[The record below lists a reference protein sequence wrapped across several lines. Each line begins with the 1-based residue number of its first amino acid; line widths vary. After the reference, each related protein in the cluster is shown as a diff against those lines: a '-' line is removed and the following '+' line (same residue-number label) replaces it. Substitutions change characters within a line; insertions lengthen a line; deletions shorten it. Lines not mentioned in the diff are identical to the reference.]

1 MDNSNLGLIIQE
13 NGLEYL
19 GRYYSTYRAIV
30 INNNDE
36 LNMNRVHVYIPSV
49 QNGIKIWALPKS
61 TTIGGCFHGL
71 KLTTPLVGEVVYIEF
86 EGGDPLRPLWSY
98 HGWATG
104 ETPDDL
110 KDNNSI
116 GLVTPEGNKI
126 YIKDIDGELY
136 IQTNSKVNISILE
149 GPSLKMTQ
157 KGFTFNFGDNFSLKK
172 TLTQILDAILQLTV
186 TTGVGPSGTP
196 INAQTFTDIKNSL
209 DNYLEE
215 EK

>member
-126 YIKDIDGELY
+126 YIKDVDGELY

-157 KGFTFNFGDNFSLKK
+157 KGFTFNFGDDFSLKK

-186 TTGVGPSGTP
+186 TTGLGPSGTP

-209 DNYLEE
+209 DNYLE
-215 EK
+215 K

>member
-126 YIKDIDGELY
+126 YIKDVDGELY
-136 IQTNSKVNISILE
+136 IQTNSKANISILE

-157 KGFTFNFGDNFSLKK
+157 KGFTFNFGDDFSLKK

-215 EK
+215 

>member
-13 NGLEYL
+13 NGLEYS

-126 YIKDIDGELY
+126 FIKDIDGELY

-157 KGFTFNFGDNFSLKK
+157 KGFTFNFGDDFSLKK

-215 EK
+215 

>member
-36 LNMNRVHVYIPSV
+36 LNMNRVHVCIPSV

-126 YIKDIDGELY
+126 FIKDIDGELY
-136 IQTNSKVNISILE
+136 IQTNSKVNISIVE

-157 KGFTFNFGDNFSLKK
+157 KGFTFNFGDDFSLKK

-215 EK
+215 

>member
-49 QNGIKIWALPKS
+49 QNCIKIWALPKS

-126 YIKDIDGELY
+126 FIKDIDGELY

-215 EK
+215 

>member
-19 GRYYSTYRAIV
+19 GRYYSTYRAII

-36 LNMNRVHVYIPSV
+36 LNMNRV

-126 YIKDIDGELY
+126 FIKDIDGELY

-215 EK
+215 

>member
-157 KGFTFNFGDNFSLKK
+157 KGFTFNFGDDFSLKK

-196 INAQTFTDIKNSL
+196 INVQTFTDIKNSL

-215 EK
+215 

>member
-126 YIKDIDGELY
+126 YIKDVDGELY

-215 EK
+215 

>member
-86 EGGDPLRPLWSY
+86 ECGDPLRPLWSY

-215 EK
+215 

>member
-61 TTIGGCFHGL
+61 ITIGGCFHGL

-126 YIKDIDGELY
+126 YIKDVDGELY

-157 KGFTFNFGDNFSLKK
+157 KGFTFNFGDDFSLKK

-215 EK
+215 

>member
-126 YIKDIDGELY
+126 FIKDIDGEFY

-215 EK
+215 

>member
-116 GLVTPEGNKI
+116 GLVTPEGKKI
-126 YIKDIDGELY
+126 YIKDVDGELY

-157 KGFTFNFGDNFSLKK
+157 KGFTFNFGDDFSLKK

-215 EK
+215 

>member
-126 YIKDIDGELY
+126 YIKDVDGELY

-157 KGFTFNFGDNFSLKK
+157 KGFTFNFGDDFSLKK

-186 TTGVGPSGTP
+186 ATIVGPSGTP

-215 EK
+215 

>member
-126 YIKDIDGELY
+126 YIKDVDGELY

-157 KGFTFNFGDNFSLKK
+157 KGFTFNFGDDFSLKK

-209 DNYLEE
+209 NNYLEE
-215 EK
+215 

>member
-86 EGGDPLRPLWSY
+86 ESGDPLRPLWSY

-215 EK
+215 

>member
-110 KDNNSI
+110 KDNNSM

-126 YIKDIDGELY
+126 YIKDVDGELY

-215 EK
+215 

>member
-126 YIKDIDGELY
+126 FIKDIDGELY
-136 IQTNSKVNISILE
+136 IQTNSKVNISIVE

-157 KGFTFNFGDNFSLKK
+157 KGFTFNFGDDFSLKK

-209 DNYLEE
+209 DNYLE
-215 EK
+215 K

>member
-104 ETPDDL
+104 ETPEDL

-157 KGFTFNFGDNFSLKK
+157 KGFTFNFGDDFSLKK

-209 DNYLEE
+209 DNYLE
-215 EK
+215 K

>member
-136 IQTNSKVNISILE
+136 IQTNSKVNISIVE

-157 KGFTFNFGDNFSLKK
+157 KGFTFNFGDDFSLKK

-209 DNYLEE
+209 DNYLE
-215 EK
+215 K

>member
-126 YIKDIDGELY
+126 YIKDVDGELY

-157 KGFTFNFGDNFSLKK
+157 KGFTFNFGDDFSLKK

-196 INAQTFTDIKNSL
+196 INAQIFTDIKNSL

-215 EK
+215 

>member
-19 GRYYSTYRAIV
+19 GRYYSTYRAII

-49 QNGIKIWALPKS
+49 QNGIKVWALPKS

-126 YIKDIDGELY
+126 FIKDIDGELY

-215 EK
+215 

>member
-30 INNNDE
+30 INNHDE

-126 YIKDIDGELY
+126 YIKDVDGELY

-157 KGFTFNFGDNFSLKK
+157 KGFTFNFGDDFSLKK

-215 EK
+215 

>member
-71 KLTTPLVGEVVYIEF
+71 KLTTPLVGEVIYIEF

-126 YIKDIDGELY
+126 FIKDIDGELY
-136 IQTNSKVNISILE
+136 IQTNSKVNISIVE

-157 KGFTFNFGDNFSLKK
+157 KGFTFNFGDDFSLKK

-215 EK
+215 

>member
-36 LNMNRVHVYIPSV
+36 LNMNRAHVYIPSV

-126 YIKDIDGELY
+126 FIKDIDGELY

-215 EK
+215 

>member
-126 YIKDIDGELY
+126 FIKDIDGELY

-196 INAQTFTDIKNSL
+196 INAQTFTDIKISL

-215 EK
+215 

>member
-126 YIKDIDGELY
+126 YIKDVDGELY
-136 IQTNSKVNISILE
+136 IQTNSKVNISIVE

-157 KGFTFNFGDNFSLKK
+157 KGFTFNFGDDFSLKK

-215 EK
+215 

>member
-104 ETPDDL
+104 ATPDDL

-126 YIKDIDGELY
+126 YIKDVDGELY

-157 KGFTFNFGDNFSLKK
+157 KGFTFNFGDDFSLKK

-215 EK
+215 

>member
-126 YIKDIDGELY
+126 FIKDIDGELY

-209 DNYLEE
+209 DNYLE
-215 EK
+215 K

>member
-126 YIKDIDGELY
+126 FIKDVDGELY

-157 KGFTFNFGDNFSLKK
+157 KGFTFNFGDDFSLKK

-215 EK
+215 

>member
-19 GRYYSTYRAIV
+19 GRYYSTYRAII

-126 YIKDIDGELY
+126 FIKDIDGELY

-215 EK
+215 

>member
-136 IQTNSKVNISILE
+136 IQTNSKVNISIVE

-215 EK
+215 

>member
-98 HGWATG
+98 HGWAIG

-126 YIKDIDGELY
+126 FIKDIDGELY

-157 KGFTFNFGDNFSLKK
+157 KGFTFNFGDDFSLKK

-215 EK
+215 

>member
-71 KLTTPLVGEVVYIEF
+71 KLTTPLIGEVVYIEF

-215 EK
+215 

>member
-126 YIKDIDGELY
+126 YIKDVDGELY

-157 KGFTFNFGDNFSLKK
+157 KGFTFNFGDDFSLKK

-196 INAQTFTDIKNSL
+196 INSQTFTDIKNSL

-215 EK
+215 

>member
-126 YIKDIDGELY
+126 FIKDIDGELY

-157 KGFTFNFGDNFSLKK
+157 KGFTFNFGDDFSLKK

-196 INAQTFTDIKNSL
+196 TNAQTFTDIKNSL

-215 EK
+215 

>member
-126 YIKDIDGELY
+126 YIKDVDGELY

-157 KGFTFNFGDNFSLKK
+157 KGFTFNFGDDFSLKK

-209 DNYLEE
+209 DNYLE
-215 EK
+215 K

>member
-126 YIKDIDGELY
+126 YVKDVDGELY

-157 KGFTFNFGDNFSLKK
+157 KGFTFNFGDDFSLKK

-215 EK
+215 

>member
-86 EGGDPLRPLWSY
+86 EGGDPLRPLWYY

-110 KDNNSI
+110 KDNNSM

-126 YIKDIDGELY
+126 YIKDVDGELY

-157 KGFTFNFGDNFSLKK
+157 KGFTFNFGDDFSLKK

-215 EK
+215 

>member
-30 INNNDE
+30 INNHDE

-126 YIKDIDGELY
+126 YIKDVDGELY

-157 KGFTFNFGDNFSLKK
+157 
-172 TLTQILDAILQLTV
+172 
-186 TTGVGPSGTP
+186 
-196 INAQTFTDIKNSL
+196 
-209 DNYLEE
+209 
-215 EK
+215 

>member
-126 YIKDIDGELY
+126 FIKDIDGELY

-215 EK
+215 